1 MPRPSNTDLWAILR
15 SLISNHGKRKLA
27 ITRGRCRRRRRRRV
41 LQKPR
46 QPAAAAAAAAAGVC
60 CRSHGS
66 TFGSAAAMEAAE
78 TEPGVKV
85 ADQEADVGQNEDM
98 VQVAERS
105 L

>member
-1 MPRPSNTDLWAILR
+1 MPRPSNTDLWATLR

-46 QPAAAAAAAAAGVC
+46 QPAAAAAGVC